1 MKKLFLFHLL
11 FCLSSQLVFSQSKL
25 ELAKNTLLN
34 DPELANASV
43 GLYVIDLA
51 TGTKLVE
58 NNANYTLPPAST
70 VKLFATASAIEML
83 GANYQPVTRMY
94 GTKPI
99 SSAGI
104 IEGDLFIRG
113 GGDISLGS
121 KFYNQD
127 GKESEFIVKWV
138 DSLYSLGLRSIT
150 GNIIG
155 DGSEFG
161 YKGAP
166 DGWNWADMGNYYGAG
181 PSGLPIYD
189 NMLRYYFKVAGS
201 VGSTAELIKTFPF
214 VDGLQFKSYIYGRK
228 GGGDNSYIYGAPYS
242 LDRFG
247 TGYLPVK
254 SNPFV
259 VKSSLPDPELQFAV
273 EFYNALVA
281 KGIRVSGKPKAA
293 RKENLPSAS
302 VRYANGHHLL
312 YTHKGAKV
320 SSIAYWTNMKSVNV
334 FAEQLVCWVG
344 YKSVGDGST
353 ETGLRKLSGY
363 WNSRINTRGLFLTDG
378 SGLSRSNAISPTHFC
393 ELLRYMHTSTNSK
406 AFKETLPIA
415 GVSGTLSS
423 VCYKQAAHGKIRAKS
438 GTMKRIKAYAGYA
451 ETNSGKQLAFAIILN
466 NYSCT
471 SEGALAKIEKVMN
484 AMVAD

>member
-1 MKKLFLFHLL
+1 MNLRIVSIILL
-11 FCLSSQLVFSQSKL
+11 LLFSQSLNAQTRL
-25 ELAKNTLLN
+25 ELAKNVLLS
-34 DPELANASV
+34 DPELAHASI
-43 GLYVIDLA
+43 GLCVIDMS
-51 TGTKLVE
+51 TGQKIIE
-58 NNANYTLPPAST
+58 NNATTVLPPAST

-83 GANYQPVTRMY
+83 GTSYQPSTRIY
-94 GTKPI
+94 ASYPI
-99 SSAGI
+99 NSSGK
-104 IEGDLFIRG
+104 IEGNLFIRG
-113 GGDISLGS
+113 GGDVSLGS
-121 KFYNQD
+121 RYYNAD
-127 GKESEFIVKWV
+127 GKENTFIQKWV
-138 DSLYSLGLRSIT
+138 DSLYSLGLRSIQ
-150 GNIIG
+150 GDVIG

-214 VDGLQFKSYIYGRK
+214 VEGLQFKSYIYGRK

-259 VKSSLPDPELQFAV
+259 VKSTLPDPELQFAI
-273 EFYNALVA
+273 EFYNALKA
-281 KGIRVSGKPKAA
+281 KGISISGKAKAA
-293 RKENLPSAS
+293 RKENLSSAAI
-302 VRYANGHHLL
+302 RYSSYTLL
-312 YTHKGAKV
+312 YAHKGASV
-320 SSIAYWTNMKSVNV
+320 SSIAYWTNMKSVNL
-334 FAEQLVCWVG
+334 FAEELVCWIG
-344 YKSVGDGST
+344 YKTAGDGST
-353 ETGLRKLSGY
+353 ETGLRKVKGY
-363 WNSRINTRGLFLTDG
+363 WNSRINTSGLFLTDG
-378 SGLSRSNAISPTHFC
+378 SGLSRSNAVSPQHFC
-393 ELLRYMHTSTNSK
+393 ELLRYMHTSSNAK

-415 GVSGTLSS
+415 GVSGTLST
-423 VCYKQAAHGKIRAKS
+423 VCYNQAAHGKIRAKS

-484 AMVAD
+484 AMVID